1 MSHVQSPIDRPA
13 RYTKAELSAQVET
26 LKCRVAE
33 LEETAADRIR
43 VADALRLSEAR
54 LRAIMDHAPTEIF
67 LVDGEGRYVLINK
80 EFERR
85 YGLTEEQVIGKT
97 MGEFFPADI
106 TAEFTAQDRE
116 TFESGRVVVKEQ
128 VIEYGGVVHTDL
140 EIKFPIVDL
149 TGETVGVGG
158 IATDI
163 TDRKKAEVV
172 LQHAHDELERR
183 VAERTA
189 ELAAAQRLAK
199 IGNWRWSVGRGA
211 LIACS
216 EEYARIHGVGIDE
229 IVELMEAQMTRAIH
243 PDDRDRVQSEFKRF
257 DAEGIDYEIEYRI
270 VRPDGEVR
278 HVLELGEVVRDA
290 AGKAIEQ
297 IGTVQDVTELKHVEE
312 ALREAHDKLEQRVEE
327 RTSELHEALEALR
340 ESEHR
345 YREIF
350 EESPVGIWEEDW
362 SQAKKFIDKLARR
375 GVKDF
380 RRYFARRP
388 ERAKEF
394 YDLITVTDASRAIL
408 ELYRVPDLAALQ
420 ELFVAKVEL
429 DDNMQGALNSLYAF
443 LDGTMER
450 EYEAREFRADGT
462 EITSHMRAVMPP
474 QRRHDWSRVIYAID
488 DITERKRADEAL
500 RESESRLAEAQQI
513 AMIGHWVWD
522 EKADREIY
530 ASAIGKAIFGTPPEW
545 VAGSFDEWLDMV
557 HPDDRERVGSL
568 MDAAHDRR
576 HGFDVEY
583 KIVRPDGAI
592 RFVHER
598 ARVELD
604 EDGEL
609 IRTMGTVQDI
619 TERKQAERALRE
631 SEQRYRA
638 LFENAPV
645 AIRAENFS
653 KVKARIDALE
663 IDDSNVFAGYLEQRP
678 KFVAECAK
686 AIEVLD
692 VNQAALRLHN
702 VDAEAVLKANVTQ
715 NLSDAALATLKDVL
729 LAVHRGETSLEFET
743 FVTRPDGSRREVE
756 ALWSVA
762 PGYEQDYSHVLVISV
777 DITERKRAEQAL
789 RESEARFRE
798 IFDESPVAV
807 WEEDWTEI
815 KRMLDR
821 LAARGVED
829 WRRYFTRRPEQL
841 ATAYDLARGVELS
854 RAMLEMYHAPDKQAL
869 YDLVDSGKVAKAEL
883 ECFLDTLIAFLSGSW
898 SCEYEHP
905 DRKLDGEELVI
916 RARAVLP
923 PDHRGDWS
931 RVIYAIEDVTERKR
945 AEAALR
951 ESEARL
957 AEAHRRAKMTYWEW
971 SKETGETTHRRDAYA
986 EIGGVP
992 FEDVGYSYEDTLASV
1007 HADDR
1012 ARVKACYQRADAE
1025 GASFEIDY
1033 RILHDDGSLR
1043 YVREIG
1049 KAIYNE
1055 AGEFTGHTG
1064 TQQDI
1069 TDLRESE
1076 DRYDKMARAVEQAN
1090 EMIVL
1095 FDPEDRIVF
1104 ANRAWRQLNTVVEWT
1119 TKPGIT
1125 FEQHLRALTDGG
1137 FAPEAIGREEEWI
1150 AERLEHHRNPTG
1162 PFELSRQDDKWISIN
1177 EQVLEDGST
1186 ILVISDITER
1196 KRAEKALKE
1205 SEAKLR
1211 EILENSPVGVAVVS
1225 HAKDGARLTG
1235 KRLFINNALVQMF
1248 GGASGEDLI
1257 EAEISDSWVDLDRLH
1272 AVEEIMTSRDELVD
1286 FEAKRRRLD
1295 GTEWWVSMNTRPIRF
1310 DGQDCTMVWQF
1321 DITERKQAEDA
1332 LRESEA
1338 RFRAL
1343 LDNAPLEIYLKDTE
1357 GRHIMVSRHSE
1368 ELFGSPDRPVLG
1380 RTAHEIFATAQADA
1394 HLEHDRAVF
1403 ESGQVIEREYE
1414 IPFDD
1419 GVHSFMSVK
1428 FPVPDAAGVI
1438 KSIGAVIIDITERKR
1453 VEEAL
1458 GESEQRYRELF
1469 EQAPLSVWLED
1480 WSSVKEAVDRLRRRG
1495 VRDWRRYF
1503 RRRPDQVT
1511 KIFDLIETIDI
1522 SQATLEL
1529 FRAPTKQAVIE
1540 MTASGRV
1547 TPEELAG
1554 FTENLLAFV
1563 GGETSFVYEAR
1574 EVAYDGTEIFT
1585 RNKMVILPGHRD
1597 SWSRVIFS
1605 VDDITE
1611 RRQAEEALRESE
1623 SRLAQAQRIANV
1635 GHWAWDETTGE
1646 QLYSSGE
1653 AARIFGVPD
1662 GFICKDLDSYLE
1674 MIHPDDR
1681 DRVAAEFERADDERR
1696 GYDIEFRVEHP
1707 ERGTRVVVERAEVIL
1722 GEDGKVVRTV
1732 GTVQDI
1738 TERRRVEDK
1747 MRQFQAD
1754 LAHVSR
1760 VNMLGEMTA
1769 GLAHELNQPLAVISS
1784 YAQGCLSSIEEGKG
1798 APETLAGALQH
1809 IVSQSA
1815 RASEIIRRIRGFIRK
1830 DRRPKSR
1837 IDVNAAIGVAIELL
1851 KGETAANGIAIR
1863 MELTE
1868 PSPIAVVDD
1877 IEFQQVVLNLA
1888 RNSIEMMVSHGS
1900 PSRELRI
1907 RTASNARSS
1916 GDGVGQVEISV
1927 QDTGPGVSPEIR
1939 DHVFEPFFTTKS
1951 GGLGLGL
1958 SICRSIL
1965 ERHDGKLWLGDDGG
1979 TGADFRFTLPL
1990 CAREG
1995 PSDV

>member
-1 MSHVQSPIDRPA
+1 MVGPPKPKGIAMSHVQSPIDRPA
-13 RYTKAELSAQVET
+13 RCTKAELSVQVET
-26 LKCRVAE
+26 LKRRVAV
-33 LEETAADRIR
+33 LEEAAVDRIR
-43 VADALRLSEAR
+43 VEDALRMSEAR
-54 LRAIMDHAPTEIF
+54 LRAIMNHAPAEIF
-67 LVDGEGRYVLINK
+67 LVDREGRYVLVNG

-85 YGLTEEQVIGKT
+85 YGLTEKQVVGKT
-97 MGEFFPADI
+97 MGEFFPADV

-116 TFESGRVVVKEQ
+116 TFATGRSMVKEQ
-128 VIEYGGVVHTDL
+128 VLEYGGVVHTDL
-140 EIKFPIVDL
+140 EIKFPIIDL
-149 TGETVGVGG
+149 AGRTVGVGG

-163 TDRKKAEVV
+163 TDRKMAEAA
-172 LQHAHDELERR
+172 LQQAHDELERR

-199 IGNWRWSVGRGA
+199 IGNWRWSVGRDA
-211 LIACS
+211 LISCS
-216 EEYARIHGVGIDE
+216 EEYARIHGVGMDE
-229 IVELMEAQMTRAIH
+229 IEDWMRSCMTRAIH

-257 DAEGIDYEIEYRI
+257 DDEGIDYEIEYRI

-278 HVLELGEVVRDA
+278 HVLELGEAVRDA

-297 IGTVQDVTELKHVEE
+297 VGTVQDVTELKHVEE
-312 ALREAHDKLEQRVEE
+312 ALREAHDKLERRVEE

-362 SQAKKFIDKLARR
+362 SQAKKFVDKLARR

-380 RRYFARRP
+380 RRYFSRRP

-394 YDLITVTDASRAIL
+394 YDLITITDASRAIL
-408 ELYRVPDLAALQ
+408 ELYGVADLAALR
-420 ELFVAKVEL
+420 ELFPANAEP
-429 DDNMQGALNSLYAF
+429 DDNLQGALDSLYAF
-443 LDGTMER
+443 LKGTMER
-450 EYEAREFRADGT
+450 EYEVREFRADGMK
-462 EITSHMRAVMPP
+462 ITTHMRAVMPP

-488 DITERKRADEAL
+488 DITARKRADAAL
-500 RESESRLAEAQQI
+500 RKSESRLAEAQQI

-530 ASAIGKAIFGTPPEW
+530 ASAIGKVIFGTPPEW

-557 HPDDRERVGSL
+557 HPNDRERVGSL

-576 HGFDVEY
+576 HGYDVEY

-609 IRTMGTVQDI
+609 IRTIGTVQDI

-631 SEQRYRA
+631 SEQRYRE
-638 LFENAPV
+638 LFDQAPV
-645 AIRAENFS
+645 SIRTENFS

-702 VDAEAVLKANVTQ
+702 ADAEAVLKANVTQ

-743 FVTRPDGSRREVE
+743 FVMRSDGSRREVE

-762 PGYEQDYSHVLVISV
+762 PGHEQDYSHVLVISV

-789 RESEARFRE
+789 RESEARFR
-798 IFDESPVAV
+798 
-807 WEEDWTEI
+807 
-815 KRMLDR
+815 
-821 LAARGVED
+821 
-829 WRRYFTRRPEQL
+829 
-841 ATAYDLARGVELS
+841 
-854 RAMLEMYHAPDKQAL
+854 
-869 YDLVDSGKVAKAEL
+869 
-883 ECFLDTLIAFLSGSW
+883 
-898 SCEYEHP
+898 
-905 DRKLDGEELVI
+905 
-916 RARAVLP
+916 
-923 PDHRGDWS
+923 
-931 RVIYAIEDVTERKR
+931 
-945 AEAALR
+945 
-951 ESEARL
+951 
-957 AEAHRRAKMTYWEW
+957 
-971 SKETGETTHRRDAYA
+971 
-986 EIGGVP
+986 
-992 FEDVGYSYEDTLASV
+992 
-1007 HADDR
+1007 
-1012 ARVKACYQRADAE
+1012 
-1025 GASFEIDY
+1025 
-1033 RILHDDGSLR
+1033 
-1043 YVREIG
+1043 
-1049 KAIYNE
+1049 
-1055 AGEFTGHTG
+1055 
-1064 TQQDI
+1064 
-1069 TDLRESE
+1069 
-1076 DRYDKMARAVEQAN
+1076 
-1090 EMIVL
+1090 
-1095 FDPEDRIVF
+1095 
-1104 ANRAWRQLNTVVEWT
+1104 
-1119 TKPGIT
+1119 
-1125 FEQHLRALTDGG
+1125 
-1137 FAPEAIGREEEWI
+1137 
-1150 AERLEHHRNPTG
+1150 
-1162 PFELSRQDDKWISIN
+1162 
-1177 EQVLEDGST
+1177 
-1186 ILVISDITER
+1186 
-1196 KRAEKALKE
+1196 
-1205 SEAKLR
+1205 
-1211 EILENSPVGVAVVS
+1211 
-1225 HAKDGARLTG
+1225 
-1235 KRLFINNALVQMF
+1235 
-1248 GGASGEDLI
+1248 
-1257 EAEISDSWVDLDRLH
+1257 
-1272 AVEEIMTSRDELVD
+1272 
-1286 FEAKRRRLD
+1286 
-1295 GTEWWVSMNTRPIRF
+1295 
-1310 DGQDCTMVWQF
+1310 
-1321 DITERKQAEDA
+1321 
-1332 LRESEA
+1332 
-1338 RFRAL
+1338 AL
-1343 LDNAPLEIYLKDTE
+1343 LDNAPSEIYLKDTE
-1357 GRHIMVSRHSE
+1357 GRHIIVGRQSE

-1380 RTAHEIFATAQADA
+1380 RTAHEIFATAQADV

-1403 ESGQVIEREYE
+1403 ESGQAIEREYE
-1414 IPFDD
+1414 VPFDD

-1428 FPVPDAAGVI
+1428 FPVPDAAGDI
-1438 KSIGAVIIDITERKR
+1438 KSIGAVTIDITERKR

-1458 GESEQRYRELF
+1458 AESEQRYRELF

-1511 KIFDLIETIDI
+1511 KIFDSIETIEI

-1529 FRAPTKQAVIE
+1529 FRALTKQAVIE
-1540 MTASGRV
+1540 VTASGRV

-1554 FTENLLAFV
+1554 FTENLLAFI

-1611 RRQAEEALRESE
+1611 RRQAEKALRESE

-1662 GFICKDLDSYLE
+1662 GYVCKDLDNYLE

-1707 ERGTRVVVERAEVIL
+1707 ERGTRVVIERAEAIL
-1722 GEDGKVVRTV
+1722 GEDGEVVRTV

-1747 MRQFQAD
+1747 MRQFQDD

-1784 YAQGCLSSIEEGKG
+1784 YAQGCLSSFEEGKG
-1798 APETLAGALQH
+1798 APETLADALRH

-1815 RASEIIRRIRGFIRK
+1815 RASEIVRRIRGFIRK

-1851 KGETAANGIAIR
+1851 KGEIGANGVAIR
-1863 MELTE
+1863 MDLAE
-1868 PSPIAVVDD
+1868 PSPTAVVDD
-1877 IEFQQVVLNLA
+1877 IEFQQVILNLA
-1888 RNSIEMMVSHGS
+1888 RNSIEMLGS
-1900 PSRELRI
+1900 QGIESRELRI
-1907 RTASNARSS
+1907 RTAAKTRSL

-1927 QDTGPGVSPEIR
+1927 QDTGPGVPPEIR
-1939 DHVFEPFFTTKS
+1939 DHIFEPFFTTKS
-1951 GGLGLGL
+1951 QGLGLGL

-1965 ERHDGKLWLGDDGG
+1965 DRHDGKLWLGGDGG

-1995 PSDV
+1995 PSDF

>member
-312 ALREAHDKLEQRVEE
+312 ALREAHDKLGQRVEE

-362 SQAKKFIDKLARR
+362 SQAKKFVDKLARR

-420 ELFVAKVEL
+420 ELFVAKVGP

-663 IDDSNVFAGYLEQRP
+663 IDDSNVFAAYLEQRP

-789 RESEARFRE
+789 RESEARYRE

-883 ECFLDTLIAFLSGSW
+883 ECFLDTLIAFLSGIW
-898 SCEYEHP
+898 SFEYEHP

-1162 PFELSRQDDKWISIN
+1162 PFELSRQDNKWISIN

-1321 DITERKQAEDA
+1321 
-1332 LRESEA
+1332 
-1338 RFRAL
+1338 
-1343 LDNAPLEIYLKDTE
+1343 
-1357 GRHIMVSRHSE
+1357 
-1368 ELFGSPDRPVLG
+1368 
-1380 RTAHEIFATAQADA
+1380 
-1394 HLEHDRAVF
+1394 
-1403 ESGQVIEREYE
+1403 
-1414 IPFDD
+1414 
-1419 GVHSFMSVK
+1419 
-1428 FPVPDAAGVI
+1428 
-1438 KSIGAVIIDITERKR
+1438 DITERKR